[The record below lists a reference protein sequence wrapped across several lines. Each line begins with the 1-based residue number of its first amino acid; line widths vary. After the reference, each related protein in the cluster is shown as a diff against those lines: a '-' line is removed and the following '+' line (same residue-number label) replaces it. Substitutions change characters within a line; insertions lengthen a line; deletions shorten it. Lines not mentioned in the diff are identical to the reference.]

1 MKLWNRIQNAPSSR
15 EGTPAGDLTPRD
27 MAQRLM
33 SLSDFQWG
41 RYAFSREPLE
51 GKFTPEQKD
60 TYTLAA
66 IACGKEWAQETASRC
81 GSQDPKVLAERMG
94 IRILTPDIPTGGAQ
108 VMFAQFIQPDEITVF
123 TDCLDKAAALG
134 DILPPRERLM
144 DILLAHELFHA
155 VEERNPDKIFTRT
168 EKIELWRKPFS
179 NKSGIVCLSEIAAM
193 AFARELLGLSFN
205 PYALDVLLVWPYDA
219 VAARE
224 LYEEICD
231 LTKDV

>member
-33 SLSDFQWG
+33 SLSDLQWG

-60 TYTLAA
+60 SYTLAA
-66 IACGKEWAQETASRC
+66 VACGKAWAQETASRC
-81 GSQDPKVLAERMG
+81 GSRDPRVLAERMG

-123 TDCLDKAAALG
+123 TNCLDKAAALG

-193 AFARELLGLSFN
+193 AFARELPGLSFN

-224 LYEEICD
+224 LYEEIHD

>member
-1 MKLWNRIQNAPSSR
+1 
-15 EGTPAGDLTPRD
+15 
-27 MAQRLM
+27 
-33 SLSDFQWG
+33 
-41 RYAFSREPLE
+41 
-51 GKFTPEQKD
+51 
-60 TYTLAA
+60 
-66 IACGKEWAQETASRC
+66 
-81 GSQDPKVLAERMG
+81 
-94 IRILTPDIPTGGAQ
+94 
-108 VMFAQFIQPDEITVF
+108 MFAQFIQPDEITVF

-205 PYALDVLLVWPYDA
+205 PYARDGLLVWPDDA

-224 LYEEICD
+224 LYEEIHD